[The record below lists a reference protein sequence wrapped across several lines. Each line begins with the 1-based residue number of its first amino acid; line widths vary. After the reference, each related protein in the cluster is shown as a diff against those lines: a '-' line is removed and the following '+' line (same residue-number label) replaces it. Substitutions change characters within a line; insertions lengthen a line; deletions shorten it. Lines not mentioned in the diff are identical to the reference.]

1 MRLQFA
7 RKSGSSKGPALTKR
21 SSDYLPKDPARQQ
34 TTGHKQDTRAERQE
48 RGATRVG
55 KLAARGSR
63 SGAVVILST
72 TSRSGCGR
80 SRRSGSGVDVHIAA
94 SSDALK
100 AREHLVLVDAELLRE
115 ASRSSWSQSTY

>member
-1 MRLQFA
+1 MPSTNRIGIT
-7 RKSGSSKGPALTKR
+7 RH

-34 TTGHKQDTRAERQE
+34 TTSNKHDTHAEREE

-63 SGAVVILST
+63 SGAVVILSA
-72 TSRSGCGR
+72 TSRSGRGR

-115 ASRSSWSQSTY
+115 AARSSWSQSTY